1 MSKVTRLKRPTP
13 TTLKEAIIVNDGY
26 TVVIAVEVNHIQVVN
41 GQTNVLGNTK
51 VQAFGTGSDEFSA
64 YNMARERGISDLE
77 NALSQMAADRTTQ
90 IVKPD

>member
-51 VQAFGTGSDEFSA
+51 VQAFGTGASEWDA
-64 YNMARERGISDLE
+64 YSMARERGIADLE
-77 NALSQMAADRTTQ
+77 NALSQLQPAQSTL
-90 IVKPD
+90 VKPD